1 MNKITSRQ
9 IALTAIFAALY
20 VAISVAIPFN
30 IPMGVPGLEIA
41 LPALFATIFGI
52 IIGPYLGTASA
63 LIGALAAL
71 ALTGMSPY
79 SIPFILSPP
88 LNAFV
93 SGSLFYKKWKQA
105 VIPFVVIMVAF
116 LFTPPVSGF
125 NSIQIAIWVLWDKI
139 LAVAL
144 IAPLIIFRK
153 RLAAGF
159 GAAAIFLVAFI
170 GNQADNIWGS
180 FAFALP
186 PVYNGIYGMPMEAVQ
201 VAFLASPF
209 IYPAVRL
216 IQAFI
221 VMLITVPLLQVLVKT
236 DWLWS
241 KNNILCEN
249 TKTSPPPPPAAPSPS
264 TL

>member
-1 MNKITSRQ
+1 MNKITTKQ
-9 IALTAIFAALY
+9 VALTTIFAALY
-20 VAISVAIPFN
+20 VAISVAIPFA

-52 IIGPYLGTASA
+52 IIGPYLGTAA
-63 LIGALAAL
+63 AFIGAFASLAIL
-71 ALTGMSPY
+71 GMSPY
-79 SIPFILSPP
+79 SIPFLLSPP

-105 VIPFVVIMVAF
+105 VIPFIVIMVAF

-125 NSIQIAIWVLWDKI
+125 NSVQIAIWVLWDKI

-159 GAAAIFLVAFI
+159 GAGAIFLVAFI

-209 IYPAVRL
+209 IYPAIRL

-221 VMLITVPLLQVLVKT
+221 VTIIAIPLLQVVMKT

-241 KNNILCEN
+241 KNNILCDN
-249 TKTSPPPPPAAPSPS
+249 KTPPPPPPPAETPIAQ
-264 TL
+264 

>member
-1 MNKITSRQ
+1 MKKITAKQ
-9 IALTAIFAALY
+9 LALTAIFAALY
-20 VAISVAIPFN
+20 VAISVAIPFK

-63 LIGALAAL
+63 LIGAVAAI
-71 ALTGMSPY
+71 AVTGMSPY
-79 SIPFILSPP
+79 DIPFILSPP

-93 SGSLFYKKWKQA
+93 SGSLFYNKWKQA
-105 VIPFVVIMVAF
+105 VIPFIVIMVAF

-125 NSIQIAIWVLWDKI
+125 DSVQIVIWVLWDKI

-144 IAPLIIFRK
+144 IVPLVLFRK
-153 RLAAGF
+153 RLAVGF

-186 PVYNGIYGMPMEAVQ
+186 PVYDGIFQMPMTAVQ
-201 VAFLASPF
+201 IAFLASPF

-221 VMLITVPLLQVLVKT
+221 VTIIAVPLLQVLVKT

-241 KNNILCEN
+241 KNNILCDN
-249 TKTSPPPPPAAPSPS
+249 KAVQPPAAPSP
-264 TL
+264 

>member
-1 MNKITSRQ
+1 MNKITTKQ
-9 IALTAIFAALY
+9 VALTTIFAALY
-20 VAISVAIPFN
+20 VAISVAIPFA

-52 IIGPYLGTASA
+52 IIGPYLGSA
-63 LIGALAAL
+63 AAFIGAFASLAVL
-71 ALTGMSPY
+71 GMSPY
-79 SIPFILSPP
+79 SVPFLLSPP

-105 VIPFVVIMVAF
+105 VIPFIVIMVAF

-125 NSIQIAIWVLWDKI
+125 NSVQIAIWVLWDKI

-144 IAPLIIFRK
+144 IAPLILFRK
-153 RLAAGF
+153 RLSAGF

-216 IQAFI
+216 IQAFVVTI
-221 VMLITVPLLQVLVKT
+221 IAVPLIPVLIKT

-241 KNNILCEN
+241 KNNILCDN
-249 TKTSPPPPPAAPSPS
+249 KTTPPPPPPPETPVAQ
-264 TL
+264 

>member
-1 MNKITSRQ
+1 MKQITTRQ

-20 VAISVAIPFN
+20 VAISVAIPFA
-30 IPMGVPGLEIA
+30 IPLGVAGLEIA

-52 IIGPYLGTASA
+52 IIGPYLGTAA
-63 LIGALAAL
+63 AFIGALASL
-71 ALTGMSPY
+71 ALLGMSPY
-79 SIPFILSPP
+79 SVPFLLSPP

-93 SGSLFYKKWKQA
+93 SGSLFYNKWKQA
-105 VIPFVVIMVAF
+105 VIPFAVIMVEF

-125 NSIQIAIWVLWDKI
+125 NSVQIAIWVLWDKI

-144 IAPLIIFRK
+144 IAPLVLFRK
-153 RLAAGF
+153 KLTAGL

-186 PVYNGIYGMPMEAVQ
+186 PVYEGIFQMPMEAVQ
-201 VAFLASPF
+201 LAFLASPF
-209 IYPAVRL
+209 VYPAIRL

-221 VMLITVPLLQVLVKT
+221 VTIITVPLLQILCKT

-241 KNNILCEN
+241 KNNIL
-249 TKTSPPPPPAAPSPS
+249 TKDLTIPPPPPPTTTP
-264 TL
+264 

>member
-1 MNKITSRQ
+1 MKKITTKQ
-9 IALTAIFAALY
+9 VALTAIFAALY

-41 LPALFATIFGI
+41 LPALFATLFGI
-52 IIGPYLGTASA
+52 IIGPYLGTLSA
-63 LIGALAAL
+63 FIGALASL
-71 ALTGMSPY
+71 ALMGMSPY
-79 SIPFILSPP
+79 SIPFLLSPP

-93 SGSLFYKKWKQA
+93 SGSLFYNKWKQA
-105 VIPFVVIMVAF
+105 VIPFIVIMVAF
-116 LFTPPVSGF
+116 LFTPPVASF
-125 NSIQIAIWVLWDKI
+125 NSAQVAIWVLWDKI

-144 IAPLIIFRK
+144 IAPLVLFRK
-153 RLAAGF
+153 RLTVGL
-159 GAAAIFLVAFI
+159 GAAAVFLIAFI

-186 PVYNGIYGMPMEAVQ
+186 PVYNGIYGMSTELVQ
-201 VAFLASPF
+201 LAFLASPF

-221 VMLITVPLLQVLVKT
+221 VTIIAVPLLQVLSKT

-241 KNNILCEN
+241 KNNILTVN
-249 TKTSPPPPPAAPSPS
+249 KTPPPQAPTPI
-264 TL
+264 

>member
-1 MNKITSRQ
+1 MKITTKQ
-9 IALTAIFAALY
+9 LALTAIFAALY
-20 VAISVAIPFN
+20 VAISVTIPFA
-30 IPMGVPGLEIA
+30 IPMGVAGLEIA

-52 IIGPYLGTASA
+52 IIGPYLGTAA
-63 LIGALAAL
+63 AFIGAFASL
-71 ALTGMSPY
+71 ALLGMSPY
-79 SIPFILSPP
+79 SIPFLLSPP

-93 SGSLFYKKWKQA
+93 SGSLFYNKWKQA
-105 VIPFVVIMVAF
+105 IIPFVVIMVVF

-125 NSIQIAIWVLWDKI
+125 NSVQIAIWVLWDKI

-144 IAPLIIFRK
+144 IAPLVLFRK
-153 RLAAGF
+153 KLTAGL

-186 PVYNGIYGMPMEAVQ
+186 PVYEGIFQMPMEAVQ
-201 VAFLASPF
+201 ISFLASPF
-209 IYPAVRL
+209 IYPAIRL

-221 VMLITVPLLQVLVKT
+221 VTIIAVPLLQALCKT

-241 KNNILCEN
+241 KNNIL
-249 TKTSPPPPPAAPSPS
+249 TKDLTMPPPPPPTTTP
-264 TL
+264 

>member
-1 MNKITSRQ
+1 MKQITTRQ

-20 VAISVAIPFN
+20 VAISVAIPFA
-30 IPMGVPGLEIA
+30 IPMGVAGLEIA

-52 IIGPYLGTASA
+52 IIGPYLGTAA
-63 LIGALAAL
+63 AFIGALASL
-71 ALTGMSPY
+71 ALLGMSPY
-79 SIPFILSPP
+79 SVPFLLSPP

-93 SGSLFYKKWKQA
+93 SGSLFYNKWKQA
-105 VIPFVVIMVAF
+105 IIPFAVIMVAF

-125 NSIQIAIWVLWDKI
+125 NSVQIAIWVLWDKI

-144 IAPLIIFRK
+144 IAPLVLFRK
-153 RLAAGF
+153 KLTAGL

-186 PVYNGIYGMPMEAVQ
+186 PVYEGIFQMPMEAVQ
-201 VAFLASPF
+201 LAFLASPF
-209 IYPAVRL
+209 VYPAIRL

-221 VMLITVPLLQVLVKT
+221 VTIITVPLLQILCKT

-241 KNNILCEN
+241 KNNIL
-249 TKTSPPPPPAAPSPS
+249 TKDLTIPPPPPPTTTP
-264 TL
+264 